1 MAKKNFDDVID
12 GNTHADAEGAIKG
25 IISTP
30 EDKEASVSVKK
41 EFWEDVNGINVEHL
55 QANVVKVKMLTAKDV
70 ERITGLSDKTTAK
83 YLREGKIKAVKQGT
97 SWMVNPDD
105 LNNYLAGRFDYEW
118 MERCK
123 AAEEAR
129 KARRKPRT
137 TKPAIVGV

>member
-1 MAKKNFDDVID
+1 MAKKNFEDVID
-12 GNTHADAEGAIKG
+12 SNTHADAEGAIKG

-30 EDKEASVSVKK
+30 AGKEANA
-41 EFWEDVNGINVEHL
+41 ENIHGINVEHL
-55 QANVVKVKMLTAKDV
+55 QANVVKVQMLTAKDV

-123 AAEEAR
+123 VMEAER

>member
-1 MAKKNFDDVID
+1 MAKKSFDDVID

-25 IISTP
+25 IISAPAET
-30 EDKEASVSVKK
+30 EATA
-41 EFWEDVNGINVEHL
+41 ENINGINVEHL
-55 QANVVKVKMLTAKDV
+55 QANIVKVQMLTAKDV

-83 YLREGKIKAVKQGT
+83 YLREGKIKAVKHGL
-97 SWMVNPDD
+97 SWVIHPDD
-105 LNNYLAGRFDYEW
+105 LNAYLAGRFDYEW

-137 TKPAIVGV
+137 AKPADVGA

>member
-1 MAKKNFDDVID
+1 MAKKSFDDVID

-30 EDKEASVSVKK
+30 AETEATA
-41 EFWEDVNGINVEHL
+41 ENINGINVEHL
-55 QANVVKVKMLTAKDV
+55 QANIVKVQMLTAKDV

-83 YLREGKIKAVKQGT
+83 YLREGKIKAVKHGL
-97 SWMVNPDD
+97 SWVIPPDE
-105 LNNYLAGRFDYEW
+105 LNAYLAGRFDYEW

-137 TKPAIVGV
+137 AKPADVGA

>member
-1 MAKKNFDDVID
+1 MAKKSFDDVID

-30 EDKEASVSVKK
+30 AETEATA
-41 EFWEDVNGINVEHL
+41 ENINGINVEHL
-55 QANVVKVKMLTAKDV
+55 QANIVKVQMLTAKDV

-83 YLREGKIKAVKQGT
+83 YLREGKIKAVKHGL
-97 SWMVNPDD
+97 SWVIHPDD
-105 LNNYLAGRFDYEW
+105 LNAYLAGRFDYEW

-137 TKPAIVGV
+137 AKPADVGA

>member
-1 MAKKNFDDVID
+1 MAKKSFDDVID

-30 EDKEASVSVKK
+30 AETEATA
-41 EFWEDVNGINVEHL
+41 ENINGINVEHL
-55 QANVVKVKMLTAKDV
+55 QANIVKVQMLTAKDV

-83 YLREGKIKAVKQGT
+83 YLREGKIKAVKHGL
-97 SWMVNPDD
+97 SWVIHPDD
-105 LNNYLAGRFDYEW
+105 LNAYLAGRFDYEW

-123 AAEEAR
+123 VMEAER

>member
-1 MAKKNFDDVID
+1 MAKKSFDDVID

-30 EDKEASVSVKK
+30 AETEATA
-41 EFWEDVNGINVEHL
+41 ENINGINVEHL
-55 QANVVKVKMLTAKDV
+55 QANIVKVQMLTAKDV

-123 AAEEAR
+123 VMEAER

-137 TKPAIVGV
+137 AKPADVGA